1 MRQQA
6 VIATTHLDRQNQRFT
21 KGALEKMAADINN
34 GDRMP
39 VNVEH
44 DWTLPP
50 LGKIV
55 SAKVEERDDGEH
67 QLVVTQE
74 YFTDLEWRYLEDGTR
89 LFRQKSKS
97 DQSPFVIRPTKT
109 ADKYTVAY
117 DPNNFEDAGEPE
129 SFIREMQEDLSESIL
144 QAQFGRKSW
153 IPDPELIVNLAEPI
167 VYYLLGKKMLDR
179 VGDRVGELA
188 ADEIEKFY
196 SFVKSLASHSK
207 DYLIPKN
214 RPVTYLFPL
223 GEDPQIELIVRTKA
237 PDTLEA
243 ATRIARLE
251 EVVHRARDLDSRFDT
266 TKIQFLYEDKTDT
279 WRLNYMLTETG
290 NVIGTEKSFDRR
302 MKRIEKLGNLP
313 NSDGGAQN

>member
-1 MRQQA
+1 MRQE
-6 VIATTHLDRQNQRFT
+6 VVLATTHLDRQNQRFT
-21 KGALEKMAADINN
+21 KGALEKMADDINN

-39 VNVEH
+39 VNIEH

-55 SAKVEERDDGEH
+55 SARVEERDDGEH

-74 YFTDLEWRYLEDGTR
+74 YFTDLEWTELGDGTR

-97 DQSPFVIRPTKT
+97 DQRPFVIRPTKT

-129 SFIREMQEDLSESIL
+129 NFIRGMQEDLSESIL

-167 VYYLLGKKMLDR
+167 VYYLLGKKMLDT

-188 ADEIEKFY
+188 ADEIERFY
-196 SFVKSLASHSK
+196 SFIKSLASRSK

-214 RPVTYLFPL
+214 RPITYLFPL
-223 GEDPQIELIVRTKA
+223 GEDPQIEIVLRTNN

-243 ATRIARLE
+243 ATQIERLE
-251 EVVHRARDLDSRFDT
+251 EVVQRAQSLDSRFDT

-302 MKRIEKLGNLP
+302 IKRIEKLGNLP
-313 NSDGGAQN
+313 NSEGDAQN